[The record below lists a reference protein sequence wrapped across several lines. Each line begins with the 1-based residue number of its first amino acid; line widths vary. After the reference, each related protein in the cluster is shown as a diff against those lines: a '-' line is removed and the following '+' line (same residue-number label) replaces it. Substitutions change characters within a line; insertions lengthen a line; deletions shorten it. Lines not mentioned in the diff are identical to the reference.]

1 MRNNQNNQTN
11 QTNWVR
17 TLDVLKGLNC
27 SSKDEWYK
35 ALEVDLWAWKE
46 EFETIW
52 DTYKRGGLFMALC
65 MLDQDNLTKLMGYV
79 ENKYLR
85 DYVENKYHRD

>member
-1 MRNNQNNQTN
+1 MQNKQTN

-17 TLDVLKGLNC
+17 TLDVLKCLNC

-35 ALEVDLWAWKE
+35 ALEVDLWCCKD
-46 EFETIW
+46 EFESIW

-65 MLDQDNLTKLMGYV
+65 MLDQDNLTKLMWYV

-85 DYVENKYHRD
+85 EYVENKYHRD